1 MLCVCGSE
9 EPLKENQTIGSLYEA
24 THYKILRL
32 YVCTRQR
39 SRFWSLMSDETDR
52 HLTLKRPQLTSP
64 PDITPSTSGCHNQN
78 RSQTLHS
85 TSSSSMNSNDDILQ
99 SSDDEVVF
107 LGNDVNTS
115 SDMVSDTLVYSP
127 VCVNCVVTETFV
139 DTLLETVPSNPD
151 SIFIPGSTFC
161 ENTGI
166 EETVQV
172 TENPPQ
178 ATESQ
183 EPTNN

>member
-1 MLCVCGSE
+1 MCAQDRDQDSDLW
-9 EPLKENQTIGSLYEA
+9 
-24 THYKILRL
+24 
-32 YVCTRQR
+32 
-39 SRFWSLMSDETDR
+39 SRMSDETDR
-52 HLTLKRPQLTSP
+52 HLTLKRPQLTST

-85 TSSSSMNSNDDILQ
+85 TSSSSILLLLILQ

-115 SDMVSDTLVYSP
+115 SDMVWDTLVYSP
-127 VCVNCVVTETFV
+127 VCVDCVVTETFV

-172 TENPPQ
+172 TEDPPQ
-178 ATESQ
+178 ASESQ